1 MKSKS
6 KALHDAKRRQQRL
19 NTAEADALN
28 AASLRD
34 TAVYD
39 AQAAGATYAEIQE
52 ATGLST
58 ARITQVLR
66 RVRGSAYATTTQ
78 ED

>member
-19 NTAEADALN
+19 NTAEAEALN
-28 AASLRD
+28 AATLRD
-34 TAVYD
+34 TAVFD
-39 AQAAGATYAEIQE
+39 AQQAGASYAEIQE

-58 ARITQVLR
+58 ARVTQILR
-66 RVRGSAYATTTQ
+66 RVRTSAYATT
-78 ED
+78 D

>member
-1 MKSKS
+1 MKSKP

-19 NTAEADALN
+19 NTDEAAALN
-28 AASLRD
+28 SAALRD

-39 AQAAGATYAEIQE
+39 AQQAGATYAEIQE

-66 RVRGSAYATTTQ
+66 KVRSSTYATT
-78 ED
+78 D